1 MDCGNGGHHKNNNQ
15 VKISRMTITSCGIF
29 LLADIGK
36 SNSAGTNVGADGT
49 A

>member
-1 MDCGNGGHHKNNNQ
+1 MDCGNGGHHKNNKQ
-15 VKISRMTITSCGIF
+15 IKISRMTICGIF
-29 LLADIGK
+29 LFGDIGK